1 MFSTP
6 RLPLLTAALMIPTL
20 AFAAGSDS
28 TTPPKPTQTSSD
40 CTAGQIF
47 DEKTATCVDKSSS
60 LIDDDARYEAVR
72 ELAYLGDSPRALD
85 MLSAMNP
92 EDSRVLTYRGFIAR
106 KTGDM
111 DAAMT
116 YYTAAIAANADNIL
130 ARSYMGQ
137 GLVEAGDR
145 DAAKLQLA
153 EIRTRGGR
161 NTWAE
166 VSLSQ
171 AIRTGLGSSY

>member
-1 MFSTP
+1 M
-6 RLPLLTAALMIPTL
+6 RLPLLTAAFLIPTL
-20 AFAAGSDS
+20 AFAAGSGS
-28 TTPPKPTQTSSD
+28 TNPPKTTQTSTD
-40 CTAGQIF
+40 CTAGQVF

-60 LIDDDARYEAVR
+60 LIDDDTRYEAVR
-72 ELAYLGDSPRALD
+72 ELAYNGLYTRAGTVLD
-85 MLSAMNP
+85 AMNP
-92 EDSRVLTYRGFIAR
+92 DDSRVLTYRGFIAR

-137 GLVEAGDR
+137 GLVEAGNR
-145 DAAKLQLA
+145 EAAKLQLA

-166 VSLSQ
+166 LSLRQ
-171 AIRTGLGSSY
+171 ALKSGVGSSY

>member
-1 MFSTP
+1 M
-6 RLPLLTAALMIPTL
+6 RLPLLTAALLIPTM

-28 TTPPKPTQTSSD
+28 ATPPKTTKTSTT
-40 CTAGQIF
+40 CEAGQVY
-47 DEKTATCVDKSSS
+47 DEKTSTCVDKSSA
-60 LIDDDARYEAVR
+60 LIDDDTRYEAVR
-72 ELAYLGDSPRALD
+72 ELAHNGHYTRAGSVLD
-85 MLSAMNP
+85 AMNP

-111 DAAMT
+111 DAAMS

-137 GLVEAGDR
+137 GLVEAGKR
-145 DAAKLQLA
+145 DAAKLQLT

-166 VSLSQ
+166 LSLRQ
-171 AIRTGLGSSY
+171 ALKSGVGSSY